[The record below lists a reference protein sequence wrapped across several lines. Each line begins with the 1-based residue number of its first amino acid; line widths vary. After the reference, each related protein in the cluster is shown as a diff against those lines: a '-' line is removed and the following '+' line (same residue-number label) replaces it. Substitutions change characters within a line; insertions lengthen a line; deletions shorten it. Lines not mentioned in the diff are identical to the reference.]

1 MEAPIKKDKSPLE
14 DSQWLSD
21 LYRGLRSLE
30 DHSFPKK
37 CPKCGNVFI
46 SLTDFLCLTDKTM
59 HSTGLLQSND
69 DRNSPIVGLF
79 RNCTCGSV
87 LFIFCKDRRDTSDE
101 GQRRRETFGHL
112 FKKLKDAGVDADLAR
127 QELLKVVRGEE
138 SDLLRELTNPDAT
151 AESKARV
158 RSLLTK
164 R

>member
-69 DRNSPIVGLF
+69 DRNSPIVGACFGTALVARCCSSSAKTAVTLQTKDNDAARPSAISSRSSKTPELMPTWPG
-79 RNCTCGSV
+79 RNS
-87 LFIFCKDRRDTSDE
+87 
-101 GQRRRETFGHL
+101 
-112 FKKLKDAGVDADLAR
+112 
-127 QELLKVVRGEE
+127 
-138 SDLLRELTNPDAT
+138 
-151 AESKARV
+151 
-158 RSLLTK
+158 
-164 R
+164 